1 GDGDRR
7 HVSGHQRGVRGLI
20 GEVVAR
26 DIGTV
31 AGEADDLDVDE
42 SVLVDQLRHAQ
53 SGCGPGTHGGEQDV
67 GLGGQGTELLR
78 TVSSLEVDPA
88 DLLTLGQ
95 LPIVFGDGALEGVPI
110 GRFDLD
116 HPGAELRQSC
126 RGERSG
132 QIDGEREHRDS
143 VERRLVGHPVSSGRS
158 ITGRA
163 DGSNLPSPAQI
174 TGFER
179 MYKLLKECS
188 IVSDRVS
195 TALLPRAGR
204 CRRRAWTWKN
214 WPGTMGPSLPSRAGK
229 SKHAQEQARGRFGK
243 AGVRTWQR
251 QPPRTDHK
259 TAAGTSPV
267 APASAMPA
275 STSSRSTASPALP
288 CAPSPPRRGWPSG
301 SSPTTS
307 ARRTD

>member
-1 GDGDRR
+1 MLTAEHIGDGDRR

-143 VERRLVGHPVSSGRS
+143 VERGLVGHPVSSGRS

-163 DGSNLPSPAQI
+163 NGSNLPSPTQI

-188 IVSDRVS
+188 IVSRRVG
-195 TALLPRAGR
+195 TARLPRAGR
-204 CRRRAWTWKN
+204 RHRRAWAWKN
-214 WPGTMGPSLPSRAGK
+214 WSGTMGWACP
-229 SKHAQEQARGRFGK
+229 QEQA
-243 AGVRTWQR
+243 
-251 QPPRTDHK
+251 
-259 TAAGTSPV
+259 
-267 APASAMPA
+267 
-275 STSSRSTASPALP
+275 
-288 CAPSPPRRGWPSG
+288 
-301 SSPTTS
+301 
-307 ARRTD
+307 